1 MRPVAEHRSRVLS
14 LVGPLGSEDVPVAE
28 AGGLVL
34 GADVRAAWP
43 LPRWDSSSMDGY
55 AVRSADLAGAGP
67 EHAVTLEVVGEVA
80 AGSAG
85 TPHVGPG
92 TAVRIMTGAPVPPG
106 ADAVVR
112 QEDTDRGTPAVAVRH
127 AALPGEYVRPAGG
140 DVGAGDLVLVAGT
153 LLGPP
158 QLAAAVAAGVAE
170 VRVLRR
176 PRVAVVSTGAELVP
190 PGAPLARGQVHDSNG
205 VLLAAATT
213 AAGALVVD
221 VRSVADDVTALQA
234 VLADVAAGADLVL
247 TSGGVSV
254 GDYDVVKA
262 ALSPQVEFVEVA
274 MQPGKPQGAGRLPGG
289 TPVLCLPGNPV
300 SAFVCFEVFVR
311 PALLAMR
318 GARELDRP
326 VRRAVLA
333 DGWRTPPGRAQYMPV
348 ALEERDGGLVARR
361 AVPGGSGS
369 HLVAGLA
376 LADGLAVVPADV
388 DEVHPGET
396 VTVIVTGMWTSR

>member
-1 MRPVAEHRSRVLS
+1 VRPVAEHRSHVLS
-14 LVGPLGSEDVPVAE
+14 LVEPLGSQTVPVAE
-28 AGGLVL
+28 AGGRVL
-34 GADVRAAWP
+34 GADVRAASA
-43 LPRWDSSSMDGY
+43 LPRWDSSSMDGF
-55 AVRSADLAGAGP
+55 AVRSADLVGAGSRHP
-67 EHAVTLEVVGEVA
+67 VVLEVVGEVA

-85 TPHVGPG
+85 TPQVGPG

-112 QEDTDRGTPAVAVRH
+112 QEDTDRGVAAVAVRH
-127 AALPGEYVRPAGG
+127 AAQPGDYVRLAGG
-140 DVGAGDLVLVAGT
+140 DVAASDLVLAAGT
-153 LLGPP
+153 VLGPP

-176 PRVAVVSTGAELVP
+176 PRVAVVSTGAELAA
-190 PGAPLARGQVHDSNG
+190 PGVPLARGQVHDSNG
-205 VLLAAATT
+205 VLLAAASA
-213 AAGALVVD
+213 AAGAEVVA
-221 VRSVADDVTALQA
+221 VRAVGDDVAALRA
-234 VLADVAAGADLVL
+234 VLAEVAAGADLVL

-262 ALSPQVEFVEVA
+262 ALAPQVEFVEVA
-274 MQPGKPQGAGRLPGG
+274 MQPGKPQGAGRLPDG

-300 SAFVCFEVFVR
+300 SAFVCFEVVAR

-318 GARELDRP
+318 GLHELDRP
-326 VRRAVLA
+326 TCRAVLA

-348 ALEERDGGLVARR
+348 VLEERDSDLVARR

-388 DEVHPGET
+388 AEVHPGET
-396 VTVIVTGMWTSR
+396 VTVIVTGRWTSR